1 MSFNENKYDVSDG
14 EYEELSEEYL
24 YEENEDV
31 NVNEK
36 RKSSIFS
43 PSPVIVMSEKK
54 RKSTGG
60 DNGIVVLGR
69 KSSGSVALE
78 RTVNLRKRSI
88 TSIPEQRKSSW
99 ASPPPVHVSL
109 KKIMN
114 QEQKQLKTPVKEKK
128 EITTCPTIP
137 KNGKGKR
144 KFKGTPM
151 ELDWGSSSIKVTTS
165 PRKRKTRM
173 CRYFQKYGKC
183 NRNYCTFAH
192 SEEELESDGGHSKA
206 INKSYCV
213 PEKIN
218 DPIEFSKSLEKT
230 KICRNIARYGK
241 CTRDVCTYAH
251 SLDELRPKK
260 CIFGDECKYIES
272 KTRSC
277 RYIHPS
283 EDLAKYAERT
293 GYKEPAGEHIYS
305 PIELPIPMKKIS
317 TEVSTKI
324 STKISTEVSPCKKES
339 TYARVA
345 KCTIDEKERQEIDCF
360 EITMYGYKVP
370 LELVNLRPIWTITCP
385 KEFVEGIVG
394 LAFYRRKKSA

>member
-1 MSFNENKYDVSDG
+1 MSFNENVSDG
-14 EYEELSEEYL
+14 EYEEFGQEYL
-24 YEENEDV
+24 YEENENVNV

-43 PSPVIVMSEKK
+43 PSPVIVMSEKQ
-54 RKSTGG
+54 RKSIGG

-78 RTVNLRKRSI
+78 RTVNLRKIST
-88 TSIPEQRKSSW
+88 TSIPDQRKSSW
-99 ASPPPVHVSL
+99 ASLTSPPPVPL

-128 EITTCPTIP
+128 ETTTCPTVR
-137 KNGKGKR
+137 KNEKGKR

-192 SEEELESDGGHSKA
+192 SEEELESSKA
-206 INKSYCV
+206 MNESYCV

-277 RYIHPS
+277 RYIHPC

-293 GYKEPAGEHIYS
+293 GYKEPDGEHIYS

-317 TEVSTKI
+317 TEVS
-324 STKISTEVSPCKKES
+324 PCKKENAKD

-345 KCTIDEKERQEIDCF
+345 KCEEERQEIDCF

-394 LAFYRRKKSA
+394 LAFSKGMKNIKINPI